1 MQQELSQK
9 QKNFIFAAC
18 FYAFFMNGI
27 IGLILGALL
36 PMIKTTYNLSYNMS
50 GLLLS
55 AHSIGNLVSS
65 YIAGL
70 VPFYLGRKTSVV
82 LLSCTA
88 SLGFFGMIITG
99 NPIFLFISFLLT
111 GIGRGSVS
119 NFDNMIVNE
128 TSYGDPKA
136 LNILHSFFAIGA
148 FVAPFLVIAFTRNN
162 PDSWKFSTAVVVILS
177 LITVILFSLMRIE
190 NKKARKGGKGKISY
204 SFLKYPH
211 FWISTGIL
219 FFYLCA
225 ETAINGWLVKYF
237 KDTGIM
243 NTNTAQ
249 ALSSILWLVILVG
262 RLTCAY
268 LSKIISKRKILLF
281 TSIGTALFFIL
292 LLSTKNII
300 IITACIIGLG
310 FCMAGIYPTT
320 IANLGDVI
328 KSKPMAMSMI
338 LTIAGIGS
346 IVMPA
351 ITGQVAQNVGIFGGM
366 AVITVAVFLNFV
378 CSVINYVRNN

>member
-225 ETAINGWLVKYF
+225 ETAINGWLVTYF

>member
-1 MQQELSQK
+1 
-9 QKNFIFAAC
+9 
-18 FYAFFMNGI
+18 
-27 IGLILGALL
+27 
-36 PMIKTTYNLSYNMS
+36 
-50 GLLLS
+50 
-55 AHSIGNLVSS
+55 
-65 YIAGL
+65 
-70 VPFYLGRKTSVV
+70 
-82 LLSCTA
+82 
-88 SLGFFGMIITG
+88 
-99 NPIFLFISFLLT
+99 
-111 GIGRGSVS
+111 
-119 NFDNMIVNE
+119 
-128 TSYGDPKA
+128 
-136 LNILHSFFAIGA
+136 
-148 FVAPFLVIAFTRNN
+148 
-162 PDSWKFSTAVVVILS
+162 
-177 LITVILFSLMRIE
+177 
-190 NKKARKGGKGKISY
+190 
-204 SFLKYPH
+204 
-211 FWISTGIL
+211 
-219 FFYLCA
+219 
-225 ETAINGWLVKYF
+225 
-237 KDTGIM
+237 M